1 MIINFFFI
9 FFVFFF
15 LDENTKASTHCGQYT
30 EKIAKEYKIPNKLL
44 TSISLVESGLKKGKN
59 FVSWP
64 WTLNVSGKSKFFNS
78 KDETINFLKKNYNK
92 KKNIDVGCMQI
103 SLKYHGQ
110 NFENFNQILDPK
122 NNIEYAAKY
131 LKSLHS
137 KHKTWNEA
145 ISRYHSSIPKRKK
158 IYLKKVQTYWAD
170 LRQKKINLD
179 FAADFEEITKRERKI
194 KYFRNEFRKQQLLD
208 SI

>member
-1 MIINFFFI
+1 MYIKFFFI
-9 FFVFFF
+9 FLTV
-15 LDENTKASTHCGQYT
+15 LLLNKNSLASISCNQYT

-44 TSISLVESGLKKGKN
+44 TSISLVESGLKKGEN

-64 WTLNVSGKSKFFNS
+64 WTLNVSGKSKFFKS
-78 KDETINFLKKNYNK
+78 KDETLIFLKKNYDK

-110 NFENFNQILDPK
+110 NFKNFNQILDPK
-122 NNIEYAAKY
+122 NNVEYAAKF
-131 LKSLHS
+131 LKSLYS

-145 ISRYHSSIPKRKK
+145 ISRYHSSIPKRKVK
-158 IYLKKVQTYWAD
+158 YLKKVHSYWSD
-170 LRQKKINLD
+170 LRQKKIKMDVVVEL
-179 FAADFEEITKRERKI
+179 EEMSKRERKI
-194 KYFRNEFRKQQLLD
+194 KYFRNEFKNQKLLD

>member
-1 MIINFFFI
+1 MVINFFFI
-9 FFVFFF
+9 FFIILF
-15 LDENTKASTHCGQYT
+15 LDKNTKASTYCGQYT

-44 TSISLVESGLKKGKN
+44 TSISLVESGLKKGEN

-78 KDETINFLKKNYNK
+78 KDETISFLKKNYDK

-158 IYLKKVQTYWAD
+158 RYLKKVQAYWAD
-170 LRQKKINLD
+170 LRQKKINMD
-179 FAADFEEITKRERKI
+179 FAVDFEEITKREKKI

>member
-9 FFVFFF
+9 FFVVLF
-15 LDENTKASTHCGQYT
+15 LDKNTKAATYCGQYT

-78 KDETINFLKKNYNK
+78 KDETISFLKKNYDK

-145 ISRYHSSIPKRKK
+145 ISRYHSSIPQRKK
-158 IYLKKVQTYWAD
+158 IYLKKVKTYWAD
-170 LRQKKINLD
+170 LRQKKINMD
-179 FAADFEEITKRERKI
+179 FAIDFEEITKRQRKI
-194 KYFRNEFRKQQLLD
+194 KYFRNEFRKQKLLD

>member
-1 MIINFFFI
+1 MI
-9 FFVFFF
+9 
-15 LDENTKASTHCGQYT
+15 
-30 EKIAKEYKIPNKLL
+30 
-44 TSISLVESGLKKGKN
+44 
-59 FVSWP
+59 
-64 WTLNVSGKSKFFNS
+64 
-78 KDETINFLKKNYNK
+78 
-92 KKNIDVGCMQI
+92 KNIDVGCMQI

-158 IYLKKVQTYWAD
+158 KYLKKVQTYWAD
-170 LRQKKINLD
+170 LRQKKINMD
-179 FAADFEEITKRERKI
+179 FVVDFEEITKREQKI

>member
-1 MIINFFFI
+1 MALNLLKKFNDYQFFFHI
-9 FFVFFF
+9 FCFLF
-15 LDENTKASTHCGQYT
+15 LDENTKASTYCGQYT

-78 KDETINFLKKNYNK
+78 KDETINFLKKNYDK

-158 IYLKKVQTYWAD
+158 YI
-170 LRQKKINLD
+170 
-179 FAADFEEITKRERKI
+179 
-194 KYFRNEFRKQQLLD
+194 
-208 SI
+208 

>member
-9 FFVFFF
+9 FFVVLF
-15 LDENTKASTHCGQYT
+15 LDKSTKASTYCGQYT

-64 WTLNVSGKSKFFNS
+64 WTLNVSGKSKFFDS
-78 KDETINFLKKNYNK
+78 KDETISFLKKNYDK

-137 KHKTWNEA
+137 KYKTWNEA

-158 IYLKKVQTYWAD
+158 YI
-170 LRQKKINLD
+170 
-179 FAADFEEITKRERKI
+179 
-194 KYFRNEFRKQQLLD
+194 
-208 SI
+208 